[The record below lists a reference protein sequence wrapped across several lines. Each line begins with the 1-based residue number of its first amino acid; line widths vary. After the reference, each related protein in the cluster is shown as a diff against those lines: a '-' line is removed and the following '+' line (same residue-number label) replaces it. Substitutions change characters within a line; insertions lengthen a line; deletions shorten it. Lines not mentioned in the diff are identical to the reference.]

1 VSVIEALL
9 PPVIVCAAFVAIVIA
24 VKRFADR
31 ESREE
36 RDER

>member
-1 VSVIEALL
+1 MSVLSALL
-9 PPVIVCAAFVAIVIA
+9 PPLVVGAAFIAIAIG

-36 RDER
+36 RDDR

>member
-1 VSVIEALL
+1 MSVLAALL
-9 PPVIVCAAFVAIVIA
+9 PPVVACVAFVAILLA